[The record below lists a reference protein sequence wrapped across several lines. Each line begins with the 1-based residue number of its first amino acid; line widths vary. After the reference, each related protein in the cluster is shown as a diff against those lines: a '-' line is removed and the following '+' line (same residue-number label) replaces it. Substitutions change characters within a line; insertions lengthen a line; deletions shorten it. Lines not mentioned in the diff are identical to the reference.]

1 MQEDN
6 LPLATKPALIKKID
20 EIDALIKHEF
30 TPEQIN
36 EKLRRSGVLDAKFAS
51 VQRSALQAQRK
62 DAVARGDEAAIAK
75 IDAELAALDGPKLAF
90 GTSLTKPAKTANK
103 GQTQQERLAELNRIN
118 RKANTA
124 DVRKAQQAER
134 KAEALAREAI
144 ARGEAV
150 ANPFA
155 RVKTRAKIHHDSS
168 ELLNPIKLQR
178 SKDNSRATSPLPA
191 DLKRA
196 GSSAGSRGTTPGKEI
211 DFSKIKPASATVR
224 KGPFLAIASRN
235 DDDDMM
241 SAIATE
247 IGIEIEI

>member
-1 MQEDN
+1 MQDDN
-6 LPLATKPALIKKID
+6 LPLPTKPTLIKKIS
-20 EIDALIKHEF
+20 EIK
-30 TPEQIN
+30 
-36 EKLRRSGVLDAKFAS
+36 
-51 VQRSALQAQRK
+51 
-62 DAVARGDEAAIAK
+62 
-75 IDAELAALDGPKLAF
+75 GP
-90 GTSLTKPAKTANK
+90 
-103 GQTQQERLAELNRIN
+103 TQQERLAELNRLN
-118 RKANTA
+118 RKANTE

-178 SKDNSRATSPLPA
+178 SKDNSRAASPLPA

-196 GSSAGSRGTTPGKEI
+196 GSRGTTPSKESN
-211 DFSKIKPASATVR
+211 FANIKPTGTPR
-224 KGPFLAIASRN
+224 KGPFLSIGSRN

-241 SAIATE
+241 SAIATD
-247 IGIEIEI
+247 ICIEIEILE